1 MTQPGGEAA
10 IQQFHI
16 TPVVEEQSRT
26 YEGGVAQSF
35 LGERGL
41 LRVSYFH
48 NQYGRQIEPVP
59 ATEVPALLPQL
70 NVSQRQALESLIG
83 DAGDLDRPFNR
94 PPNTDYAA
102 VSYNGEQFSVGFTAA
117 FATRSDDSTFLAGR
131 DLTGGN

>member
-1 MTQPGGEAA
+1 MATRSRRSTSNSRSLYNFLLTQPGGEGA

-16 TPVVEEQSRT
+16 SPVVAEQSRT

-35 LGERGL
+35 LSERGL

-70 NVSQRQALESLIG
+70 NPSSSRHWRV
-83 DAGDLDRPFNR
+83 
-94 PPNTDYAA
+94 
-102 VSYNGEQFSVGFTAA
+102 
-117 FATRSDDSTFLAGR
+117 
-131 DLTGGN
+131 